1 MCLLRSVI
9 AFFSG
14 SFFFFVISYL
24 FSQACNHPILPRL
37 CECYKTLLGTFFI
50 NSCERLYFAFL
61 GGFDGSMPLNTAEY
75 YDPKNGKWMEIARMN
90 QCRFGVGCAVM
101 NDVVY
106 AVGGSD
112 GTNLR
117 TVERYE
123 PVTNTWMMVASMS
136 TARWV

>member
-1 MCLLRSVI
+1 MDPLTEGLEQAKATFDI
-9 AFFSG
+9 FFS
-14 SFFFFVISYL
+14 
-24 FSQACNHPILPRL
+24 
-37 CECYKTLLGTFFI
+37 
-50 NSCERLYFAFL
+50 

-75 YDPKNGKWMEIARMN
+75 YDPKGGKWTEIARMN

-101 NDVVY
+101 NDMVY

-123 PVTNTWMMVASMS
+123 PVTNTWTMVASMS
-136 TARWV
+136 TARLV